1 MKELSPSVISEWNRC
16 ASIYGIDVTD
26 LTRAVCCVMTPRNVI
41 AVLDSLRKY
50 NRVAVDA
57 RHHWSVLEYNVREFD
72 PSAQIVVPRTIIAV
86 IVYEN
91 WLGRA
96 DRAIVNWYEN
106 EPLLSIFDW
115 RTENGLPFEP
125 VAKPVPQKDER
136 PTVDVNDQLR
146 MHQIKICEL
155 SDSIEQAL
163 TKSTHNAVGVTT
175 AIEAVA
181 RSDAR
186 IYKLEQQL
194 RYAAWHAAVQTILL
208 LAFGFVIFHK
218 FFM

>member
-1 MKELSPSVISEWNRC
+1 MKELSPSIISEWDHC
-16 ASIYGIDVTD
+16 ANIYGIDVTD
-26 LTRAVCCVMTPRNVI
+26 LTRAACCVMTPNNI
-41 AVLDSLRKY
+41 TALLDSLRKY

-57 RHHWSVLEYNVREFD
+57 RFHWSVLEYTVREFD
-72 PSAQIVVPRTIIAV
+72 PSEQIIVPRTIIAV

-96 DRAIVNWYEN
+96 DRAIVNWYDN
-106 EPLLSIFDW
+106 EPLLSTFDW

-125 VAKPVPQKDER
+125 VAKPVPKKVER
-136 PTVDVNDQLR
+136 SPVDVNDQLR

-155 SDSIEQAL
+155 SDLVEQSLGKA
-163 TKSTHNAVGVTT
+163 SSNHAGVTT

-181 RSDAR
+181 RSDVR

-194 RYAAWHAAVQTILL
+194 RRAAYAAAAQTILWL
-208 LAFGFVIFHK
+208 VFGFVIFHK

>member
-1 MKELSPSVISEWNRC
+1 MNELSPSVISEWDHC
-16 ASIYGIDVTD
+16 ANIYGIDATD
-26 LTRAVCCVMTPRNVI
+26 LTRAVYCVMTPRLV
-41 AVLDSLRKY
+41 ASLLDGLRKY

-57 RHHWSVLEYNVREFD
+57 RFHWSVLEYTVREFD
-72 PSAQIVVPRTIIAV
+72 PSEQIIVPRTIIAV

-96 DRAIVNWYEN
+96 DRAIVNWYDN
-106 EPLLSIFDW
+106 EPLLSTFDW
-115 RTENGLPFEP
+115 RTESGLPFEP
-125 VAKPVPQKDER
+125 VAKPVPKKVER
-136 PTVDVNDQLR
+136 SPVDVNDQLR
-146 MHQIKICEL
+146 MLQLKICEL

-163 TKSTHNAVGVTT
+163 AKSTHNAVGVTT
-175 AIEAVA
+175 VIDAAA

-194 RYAAWHAAVQTILL
+194 RYAVWYAAAQTILW